1 MKEKGK
7 NKNDNLSDFT
17 RYIRG
22 EMTRR
27 EENAFQ
33 RKLQKDPFA
42 AEATE
47 GLSQITPREANV
59 DMNRLRKKL
68 NFRIWGNQRP
78 VYYRIAA
85 SLAVLLVISSVFI
98 IVVKNMP
105 VRQLSKSPAIP
116 AQSEKITGSDLSP
129 VPSVAEVETITTK
142 PENDTE
148 KGILTDK
155 IEAIT
160 PAETENSSLAKE
172 TETIAMIEKKDTII
186 NIAEVQMA
194 APDEA
199 KSVMDVAGYGATKS
213 ARANIADTT
222 NNNKNIQA
230 AYSPPAPV
238 NGRASF
244 DKYIENNIRKPATLT
259 DEEKAV
265 VVLSFRVQSSGIIDS
280 LKVISSPGIE
290 FSDEAIR
297 LIKEGPSWNPA
308 EVNQIKIDEEVRIK
322 IEFQ

>member
-105 VRQLSKSPAIP
+105 VRQLSKNPAIP